1 MRLHDHFAVY
11 PRWAIYLIAYLS
23 FVVIVYLDYING
35 PNFSMGLFYLIPI
48 YFLTWYD
55 GIIPGLLMSCISMA
69 AMIAADLNFNHAL
82 TRSVLFDWDRLVRF
96 CFLLITTLLLGRLR
110 EAYRNELQYSRSDFL
125 TGIANRREFFA
136 IAEQERQRA
145 SRYNRPLSLAYV
157 DLDGFKQVNDRF
169 GHVEGD
175 RVLADV
181 AFALYSNLRASDTVA
196 RIGGD
201 EFVVLLPETDSPS
214 ARTAVQKLLTILRDL
229 SQQRDWQVTYS
240 IGLVTFEE
248 IPDSTD
254 DMISEA
260 DRLMYTVKLSSKNSL
275 AASVWRQAKTR
286 RHQAG

>member
-1 MRLHDHFAVY
+1 MRLRDHFAVY

-69 AMIAADLNFNHAL
+69 AMIAADLNFNQAL
-82 TRSVLFDWDRLVRF
+82 TRSIFFDWDRFARF
-96 CFLLITTLLLGRLR
+96 CFLLITTILLGRLR
-110 EAYRNELQYSRSDFL
+110 ESYRNELQYSRSDFL
-125 TGIANRREFFA
+125 TGIANRREFFV

-145 SRYNRPLSLAYV
+145 SRYNRPLSLAYF
-157 DLDGFKQVNDRF
+157 DLDGFKQVNDKL

-175 RVLADV
+175 RVLTDV
-181 AFALYSNLRASDTVA
+181 AFLLYSNLRASDTVA

-201 EFVVLLPETDSPS
+201 EFVVLLPETDSKA
-214 ARTAVQKLLTILRDL
+214 ARTAVQKLRVLLLDL
-229 SQQRDWQVTYS
+229 SQQRGWAVTYS

-248 IPDSTD
+248 LPDSTD
-254 DMISEA
+254 EMLSEA
-260 DRLMYTVKLSSKNSL
+260 DRVMYTVKLANKNSL
-275 AASVWRQAKTR
+275 AAAVWPGRSRARSVS
-286 RHQAG
+286 

>member
-11 PRWAIYLIAYLS
+11 PRWAIYLIAYVS

-110 EAYRNELQYSRSDFL
+110 ESYRNELQYSRSDFL

-157 DLDGFKQVNDRF
+157 DLDGFKQVNDRL

-181 AFALYSNLRASDTVA
+181 AFALYRNLRASDTVA

-214 ARTAVQKLLTILRDL
+214 ARTAVQKLLTLLREL
-229 SQQRDWQVTYS
+229 SQERDWLVTYS

-275 AASVWRQAKTR
+275 AASIWRQAKTR

>member
-11 PRWAIYLIAYLS
+11 PRWAIYLIAYVS

-157 DLDGFKQVNDRF
+157 DLDGFKQVNDRL

-175 RVLADV
+175 RVLTDV
-181 AFALYSNLRASDTVA
+181 AFSLYSNLRASDTVA

-214 ARTAVQKLLTILRDL
+214 ARTAVQKLLTLLRDL
-229 SQQRDWQVTYS
+229 SQQRDWPVTYS

-275 AASVWRQAKTR
+275 AASIWRQAKTR

>member
-1 MRLHDHFAVY
+1 MRLRDHFAVY
-11 PRWAIYLIAYLS
+11 PRWAIYLIAYVS

-55 GIIPGLLMSCISMA
+55 GVIPGLLMSCISMA

-157 DLDGFKQVNDRF
+157 DLDGFKQVNDRL

-181 AFALYSNLRASDTVA
+181 AFLLYSNLRASDTVA

-214 ARTAVQKLLTILRDL
+214 ARTAVQKLLTLLRDL
-229 SQQRDWQVTYS
+229 SQQRNWSVTYS

-248 IPDSTD
+248 MPDTTD

-275 AASVWRQAKTR
+275 AAAIWPRHSRARSVS
-286 RHQAG
+286 

>member
-11 PRWAIYLIAYLS
+11 PRWAIYLIAYVS

-55 GIIPGLLMSCISMA
+55 GIIPGLLMSCISMV

-157 DLDGFKQVNDRF
+157 DLDGFKQVNDRL

-175 RVLADV
+175 RVLTDV
-181 AFALYSNLRASDTVA
+181 AFSLYSNLRASDTVA

-214 ARTAVQKLLTILRDL
+214 ARTAVQKLLTLLRDL
-229 SQQRDWQVTYS
+229 SQQRDWPVTYS

-275 AASVWRQAKTR
+275 AASIWRQAKTR